1 MNPLFTEQVE
11 NLGEPYFLVLY
22 WAARAEE
29 YTTKY
34 NITNCFDDLKAA
46 QVTRTKQ
53 NAVAIVETL
62 SALRFID
69 LRGEGNR
76 RHLYITQ
83 HGAKA
88 LEQKIIKQQ
97 FTPKPSAFLEGQK
110 R

>member
-1 MNPLFTEQVE
+1 MNQLFTDQVQALTE
-11 NLGEPYFLVLY
+11 AHLLVLY

-29 YTTKY
+29 YGAKY
-34 NITNCFDDLKAA
+34 NITNCFDDLKAT

-53 NAVAIVETL
+53 NAVALVETL
-62 SALRFID
+62 AALRFID

-76 RHLYITQ
+76 RHLYISQ

-88 LEQKIIKQQ
+88 LEVRILKQE
-97 FTPKPSAFLEGQK
+97 FNPKPSAFLEGQK